1 MIDNF
6 ALALTHGL
14 IVLVFWRLLQ
24 SDALDRDPGEGEAG
38 AESESESD
46 GGKAGA
52 RQAPPP
58 QRGKLPR
65 A

>member
-14 IVLVFWRLLQ
+14 IVVAFWRLLQ
-24 SDALDRDPGEGEAG
+24 SDALDHEVRSGEAP
-38 AESESESD
+38 EDVPPSP
-46 GGKAGA
+46 GGKS
-52 RQAPPP
+52 
-58 QRGKLPR
+58 PR

>member
-14 IVLVFWRLLQ
+14 IVVAFWRLLQ
-24 SDALDRDPGEGEAG
+24 SGALDRDPSPVDAGET
-38 AESESESD
+38 
-46 GGKAGA
+46 A
-52 RQAPPP
+52 REVPPP
-58 QRGKLPR
+58 PPGKLPR

>member
-14 IVLVFWRLLQ
+14 IAIAFWRLLQ
-24 SDALDRDPGEGEAG
+24 SDALDREKPEPQADEA
-38 AESESESD
+38 
-46 GGKAGA
+46 
-52 RQAPPP
+52 APPP
-58 QRGKLPR
+58 AKGRPG

>member
-14 IVLVFWRLLQ
+14 IALAFWRLLQ
-24 SDALDRDPGEGEAG
+24 SDALDREEAQDSK
-38 AESESESD
+38 AEAPAD
-46 GGKAGA
+46 APAPGGK
-52 RQAPPP
+52 R
-58 QRGKLPR
+58 PR

>member
-14 IVLVFWRLLQ
+14 IALAFWRLLQ
-24 SDALDRDPGEGEAG
+24 SDALDRDAAPDSEAE
-38 AESESESD
+38 AD
-46 GGKAGA
+46 TPAPAPGGK
-52 RQAPPP
+52 R
-58 QRGKLPR
+58 PR

>member
-14 IVLVFWRLLQ
+14 IAVAFWRLLQ
-24 SDALDRDPGEGEAG
+24 SDALDRDPGGEEVG
-38 AESESESD
+38 D
-46 GGKAGA
+46 GGAA
-52 RQAPPP
+52 AQESAPPP
-58 QRGKLPR
+58 RGKLPR

>member
-14 IVLVFWRLLQ
+14 IALAFWRLLQ
-24 SDALDRDPGEGEAG
+24 SDALDREEAPDSEAQANADQPAPG
-38 AESESESD
+38 
-46 GGKAGA
+46 
-52 RQAPPP
+52 
-58 QRGKLPR
+58 GKLPR